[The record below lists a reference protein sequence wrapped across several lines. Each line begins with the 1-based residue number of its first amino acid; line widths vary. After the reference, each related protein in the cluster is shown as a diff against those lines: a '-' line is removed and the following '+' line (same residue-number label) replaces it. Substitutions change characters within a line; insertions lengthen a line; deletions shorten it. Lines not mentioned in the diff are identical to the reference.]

1 MFDLVIP
8 GMCVQ
13 VATKALLKETA
24 YHCSVLPSDTPIQGN
39 FSDWEDRLP
48 LSCSVIAWC
57 LPQLCHTSLT
67 TPRPHRRGGEVFDQ
81 SPFWAHLRRAK
92 VAPQMMLGRSH
103 WGRLTVLCEEGE
115 TAGFFQTLWCAGTGS
130 REKGM
135 ILQMVS
141 EYSLSFPGCCMMLN
155 KFLKTYCFSLCH
167 WEPKFPLGTADVSHR
182 GRKCRWLYMTNRRM
196 RSPVLEWDDLLVI
209 EYLCYPESS

>member
-48 LSCSVIAWC
+48 LSCFLIAWC

-67 TPRPHRRGGEVFDQ
+67 TPRPHRRDGEVFDQ
-81 SPFWAHLRRAK
+81 SPFWAHVRRAK
-92 VAPQMMLGRSH
+92 VPTDDVGQITLRKTYSLV
-103 WGRLTVLCEEGE
+103 WGRWNSRILSNPVVCRHRVKRERHDTSN
-115 TAGFFQTLWCAGTGS
+115 GF
-130 REKGM
+130 R
-135 ILQMVS
+135 ILP
-141 EYSLSFPGCCMMLN
+141 ELS
-155 KFLKTYCFSLCH
+155 
-167 WEPKFPLGTADVSHR
+167 
-182 GRKCRWLYMTNRRM
+182 WLLY
-196 RSPVLEWDDLLVI
+196 DAK
-209 EYLCYPESS
+209 